1 MTNHPDDSLLL
12 LYSFDRSA
20 VSDAAALEAHLDT
33 CAACRKVLD
42 EHQAFDALL
51 ADAHSWPDDETDV
64 APPPAMRELS
74 ALAAR
79 NREEDADASERL
91 DAMLNAFVSGAS
103 DAFLWAD
110 IASDYHFH
118 TGGVVRK
125 LADAADTSSYSVPRR
140 ALILAETAGS
150 IVGMLST
157 STYSSIEI
165 ASLRGLSWK
174 QRANANRHLGRFRVA
189 LEALDRAERAYREL
203 PRPELDLASIT
214 FIRATIYC
222 EMQEY
227 VLANDYAEKSTAAFV
242 ELGQT
247 ELYFRSLHLQGY
259 IAFGQRNIGKA
270 QAIFDAVFAHAEA
283 TGDVTWIAHASEAL
297 GNCYLERSDLT
308 NATQYLHEGM
318 LCFRRA
324 GVLVGEIHCRW
335 ALALVVQRE
344 RRYRI
349 ALSKLRDVREELLA
363 LGATSDAALV
373 TLDIMETFLA
383 LGKPREVR
391 RTAGNIVKLLKDAG
405 MVTGAL
411 TAADYLQQAAAMQTI
426 TVSLIDYVR
435 RYFRRVQIE
444 PDFAF
449 LPPAL

>member
-1 MTNHPDDSLLL
+1 MPNHPDDELLL
-12 LYSFDRSA
+12 LYSFDRSTVDDVA
-20 VSDAAALEAHLDT
+20 SLEAHLDL
-33 CAACRKVLD
+33 CAECRKVLD

-51 ADAHSWPDDETDV
+51 ADAHSWPVDDTDAV
-64 APPPAMRELS
+64 PPAALRELS
-74 ALAAR
+74 AMAAR

-91 DAMLNAFVSGAS
+91 DAILDAFVAGAS

-110 IASDYHFH
+110 IASDYDFH

-125 LADAADTSSYSVPRR
+125 LAAAAYRALYSVPRR
-140 ALILAETAGS
+140 SLILAETAAT
-150 IVGMLST
+150 IVGMLPT
-157 STYSSIEI
+157 TTYSSIEI
-165 ASLRGLSWK
+165 AALRGLSWK
-174 QRANANRHLGRFRVA
+174 ERANANRFLGRFSAA

-203 PRPELDLASIT
+203 PRPELDLANLT
-214 FIRATIYC
+214 FIRATVYC
-222 EMQEY
+222 ERQEY
-227 VLANDYAEKSTAAFV
+227 DRASEYAEKSTAAFV

-259 IAFGQRNIGKA
+259 IAFGQRNLGKA

-283 TGDVTWIAHASEAL
+283 RGDATWIAHASEAL
-297 GNCYLERSDLT
+297 GNCHLERSDLS
-308 NATQYLHEGM
+308 NAAQYLNEGM
-318 LCFRRA
+318 LGFRRA
-324 GVLVGEIHCRW
+324 GILVGEIHCRW

-344 RRYRI
+344 GRHRI

-363 LGATSDAALV
+363 LGATTDAALV

-383 LGKPREVR
+383 LGKPRDVR

-411 TAADYLQQAAAMQTI
+411 TAADHLHQAAALQTI
-426 TVSLIDYVR
+426 TPSLIDYVR

-444 PDFAF
+444 PDLAF
-449 LPPAL
+449 LPPPL